1 MLKLGNKYYSH
12 KKENTMP
19 VITLDGPF
27 LSPEKKEQLV
37 KEFTQLAS
45 EITNIPKEAFVVF
58 IKENPYENMG
68 QGGILISEKLKNTI
82 HT

>member
-1 MLKLGNKYYSH
+1 
-12 KKENTMP
+12 MP
-19 VITLDGPF
+19 VITLDGPA
-27 LSPEKKEQLV
+27 LSLEKKEKLV

-68 QGGILISEKLKNTI
+68 QGGILISEKLKQQNK
-82 HT
+82 